1 MSISTTGVLTRAR
14 KPEATGPPRQPLAR
28 RVSLR
33 RWISPV
39 VLVAAWQLASSTGV
53 LPPEKLSAPWTVLT
67 SAFDLA
73 RTGELGNA
81 FVFVVSLG
89 RVGAGF
95 AIGAVVGV
103 LLGIVA
109 GLSRWG
115 EALVDPPVQ
124 MLRTLPFLGLIP
136 LFILWFGIGEE
147 TKIVLVA
154 LGVAFPLY
162 LNVHSGIRTAD
173 TRLVEVARALGFT
186 RGERL
191 WHVVLPGAL
200 PQALV
205 GLRQSLGLAWLAL
218 IVGETV
224 NADAGL
230 GYLINNAREFLR
242 TDVVVVG
249 LIVYAV
255 FGLAT
260 DALVRVLAAG
270 AGPARSPGRRA
281 RAAVPGRAR
290 AAERGGPVGQVQR
303 VEA

>member
-1 MSISTTGVLTRAR
+1 MSVSTTGVL
-14 KPEATGPPRQPLAR
+14 PRPAPAAAPR
-28 RVSLR
+28 RSRWRPSLR

-39 VLVAAWQLASSTGV
+39 ALLVAWQVSSATGV
-53 LPPEKLSAPWTVLT
+53 LPPDKLSSPWTVLR
-67 SAFDLA
+67 SAVEVT
-73 RTGELGNA
+73 RSGELGDA
-81 FVFVVSLG
+81 FVVSLG

-95 AIGAVVGV
+95 ALGATAGV

-162 LNVHSGIRTAD
+162 LNVHSGIRSAD
-173 TRLVEVARALGFT
+173 ERLAEAARALGFT
-186 RGERL
+186 RAERL

-224 NADAGL
+224 NADSGV
-230 GYLINNAREFLR
+230 GYLITNAREFLR

-255 FGLAT
+255 LGLVT
-260 DALVRVLAAG
+260 DALVRLLE
-270 AGPARSPGRRA
+270 RRA
-281 RAAVPGRAR
+281 LRWRAR
-290 AAERGGPVGQVQR
+290 
-303 VEA
+303 

>member
-14 KPEATGPPRQPLAR
+14 KPEATGPPRPAQRPAR
-28 RVSLR
+28 RRISLR

-67 SAFDLA
+67 SAVDLA

-81 FVFVVSLG
+81 FVVSLG

-95 AIGAVVGV
+95 ALGAVVGV

-173 TRLVEVARALGFT
+173 ARLVEAARALGFT

-191 WHVVLPGAL
+191 WHVILPGAL

-249 LIVYAV
+249 LIVYAIL
-255 FGLAT
+255 GLVT
-260 DALVRVLAAG
+260 DALVRLLE
-270 AGPARSPGRRA
+270 RRA
-281 RAAVPGRAR
+281 LRWLAP
-290 AAERGGPVGQVQR
+290 
-303 VEA
+303 

>member
-1 MSISTTGVLTRAR
+1 MSISTTGVLTRAQQPAAAR
-14 KPEATGPPRQPLAR
+14 PPNPRRTAR
-28 RVSLR
+28 RRISLR
-33 RWISPV
+33 RWISPL
-39 VLVAAWQLASSTGV
+39 VLVSAWQLASSTGV

-67 SAFDLA
+67 SAVDLV
-73 RTGELGNA
+73 RTGELGTA
-81 FVFVVSLG
+81 FVVSLG

-103 LLGIVA
+103 LLGITA
-109 GLSRWG
+109 GLSHWG

-173 TRLVEVARALGFT
+173 ARLVEAARALGFT

-249 LIVYAV
+249 LIVYAIL
-255 FGLAT
+255 GLAT
-260 DALVRVLAAG
+260 DALVRLLE
-270 AGPARSPGRRA
+270 RRA
-281 RAAVPGRAR
+281 LRWLAP
-290 AAERGGPVGQVQR
+290 
-303 VEA
+303 

>member
-14 KPEATGPPRQPLAR
+14 KPEATGPPRPAQRPASR

-81 FVFVVSLG
+81 FVVSLG

-95 AIGAVVGV
+95 AIGAVAGV

-173 TRLVEVARALGFT
+173 ARLVEAARALGFT

-191 WHVVLPGAL
+191 WHVILPGAL

-249 LIVYAV
+249 LIVYAIL
-255 FGLAT
+255 GLAT
-260 DALVRVLAAG
+260 DALVRLLE
-270 AGPARSPGRRA
+270 RRA
-281 RAAVPGRAR
+281 LRWLAP
-290 AAERGGPVGQVQR
+290 
-303 VEA
+303 

>member
-1 MSISTTGVLTRAR
+1 MSISTTGVLARPETAADPPAPRAR
-14 KPEATGPPRQPLAR
+14 R
-28 RVSLR
+28 RWRPDLR
-33 RWISPV
+33 RWISPIALIAV
-39 VLVAAWQLASSTGV
+39 WQVASGTGV
-53 LPPEKLSAPWTVLT
+53 LPPDKLSSPWTV
-67 SAFDLA
+67 A
-73 RTGELGNA
+73 RAGAELVSDGELGSA
-81 FVFVVSLG
+81 FAVSIT

-95 AIGAVVGV
+95 ALGAVAGL

-115 EALVDPPVQ
+115 EVLVDPPVQ

-147 TKIVLVA
+147 PKIALVS

-162 LNVHSGIRTAD
+162 LNTHAGIRGVD
-173 TRLVEVARALGFT
+173 GQLVEATTVLGFT
-186 RGERL
+186 RLERL

-200 PQALV
+200 PSVLV

-242 TDVVVVG
+242 TDVIVVG
-249 LIVYAV
+249 LVVYAIL
-255 FGLAT
+255 GLVT
-260 DALVRVLAAG
+260 DAVVRLIE
-270 AGPARSPGRRA
+270 RRA
-281 RAAVPGRAR
+281 LRWRA
-290 AAERGGPVGQVQR
+290 
-303 VEA
+303 